1 MNPARTENPG
11 FEGSER
17 YAVVIPAFNEA
28 ATIREVASAA
38 LRFVP
43 RVIVV
48 DDGSSDGTSSALDGL
63 AIELLRNDTNQGK
76 AASLWRGLQQA
87 LSDENITAVMTIDGD
102 GQHDPTESPK
112 LLSAAR
118 RYPRHIVIG
127 SRLWNRAAIPPAR
140 YRANRFANFWI
151 AWASGQPIED
161 SQSGFRV
168 YPADLIRSVKL
179 SCTRERSFV
188 FESEIL
194 IEGARMGFYAMPVRV
209 STVYRGNA
217 RPSHFRPVTDISR
230 ITRMVAWKLL
240 AKGLYLQGL
249 WRSLTMRPM
258 NCERCGSHR
267 T

>member
-1 MNPARTENPG
+1 MSLTRTEDPG
-11 FEGSER
+11 FEGNAQ

-28 ATIREVASAA
+28 ATIRDVASAA

-48 DDGSSDGTSSALDGL
+48 DDGSTDGTAAALAGI
-63 AIELLRNDTNQGK
+63 AVELLRNPTNQGK
-76 AASLWRGLQQA
+76 AASLWRGLQHA
-87 LSDENITAVMTIDGD
+87 LRDESLMAVITIDGD
-102 GQHDPTESPK
+102 GQHDPAEIPK

-118 RYPRHIVIG
+118 RFPRHIVIG

-168 YPADLIRSVKL
+168 YPADLIRSVRL
-179 SCTRERSFV
+179 PCTREKSFV

-194 IEGARMGFYAMPVRV
+194 IEGARMGFYAIPVRV

-217 RPSHFRPVTDISR
+217 RPSHFRPVLDILR
-230 ITRMVAWKLL
+230 ITRMVAWKLI

-258 NCERCGSHR
+258 NCEQCGSRR